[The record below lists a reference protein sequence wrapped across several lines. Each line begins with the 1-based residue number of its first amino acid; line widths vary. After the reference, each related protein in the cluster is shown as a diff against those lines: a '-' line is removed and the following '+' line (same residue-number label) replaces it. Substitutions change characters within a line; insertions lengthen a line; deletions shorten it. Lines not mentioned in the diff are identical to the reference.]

1 VTRIGAIILLSAV
14 YLAAPISATAQDVQN
29 GPIQDIT
36 DTDIF
41 GEQLYSKRKAILLS
55 LAVPGLGH
63 AYTGNWERARI
74 YFATEAVTWAGFA
87 AFRIFGS
94 WKADDF
100 RTLAAD
106 RAGVILQG
114 QNDAYFKQV
123 GIFGTSDEHNQ
134 DQRLTLR
141 DRGRTYTGNDTWAW
155 VSDVDRLQYQ
165 SIRKSSQRARVRSYY
180 LVGLAIAA
188 RIASAVDIRRTLPS
202 ASNLP
207 TLNLYM
213 PPEGGVWMMARLSF

>member
-1 VTRIGAIILLSAV
+1 MTVILTATER
-14 YLAAPISATAQDVQN
+14 ATAQDTPIGPVQVTTN
-29 GPIQDIT
+29 SDM
-36 DTDIF
+36 F
-41 GEQLYSKRKAILLS
+41 GEQTYSKRKAILLS

-106 RAGVILQG
+106 RAGVNLQG
-114 QNDAYFKQV
+114 QDDAYFKQV
-123 GIFGTSDEHNQ
+123 GIFGTSDEYNQ

-141 DRGRTYTGNDTWAW
+141 DRGRTYTGNNAWAW
-155 VSDVDRLQYQ
+155 ITDADRLQYQ
-165 SIRKSSQRARVRSYY
+165 SIRKSSQRARVRSHY
-180 LVGLAIAA
+180 LIGLAIAA
-188 RIASAVDIRRTLPS
+188 RIASAVDIRRSLPS

-207 TLNLYM
+207 TFNIYM
-213 PPEGGVWMMARLSF
+213 PPDGSVWMMAHLSF